1 MCGTLAKDQ
10 NRCILTRKKHYN
22 ALSRTVDQGNCLAVK
37 EDLPADQVNEVFS
50 FFKGTNID
58 LVYIVCNIRKFT
70 PNLFWQKFRESKVL
84 VKKLLNSCFD
94 EILSNQKNISS
105 NQLLSN

>member
-1 MCGTLAKDQ
+1 MIGMQILNQHKIISIYREMCGTLAKDQ

-50 FFKGTNID
+50 FFKGT
-58 LVYIVCNIRKFT
+58 
-70 PNLFWQKFRESKVL
+70 
-84 VKKLLNSCFD
+84 
-94 EILSNQKNISS
+94 
-105 NQLLSN
+105 

>member
-37 EDLPADQVNEVFS
+37 QDLPADQVNEVFS
-50 FFKGTNID
+50 FFKGM
-58 LVYIVCNIRKFT
+58 Y
-70 PNLFWQKFRESKVL
+70 QE
-84 VKKLLNSCFD
+84 
-94 EILSNQKNISS
+94 
-105 NQLLSN
+105 

>member
-50 FFKGTNID
+50 FFKGNNQQYSIGICISVEICYPHTTVWKNE
-58 LVYIVCNIRKFT
+58 KFS
-70 PNLFWQKFRESKVL
+70 LIEKIFREINYL
-84 VKKLLNSCFD
+84 VTS
-94 EILSNQKNISS
+94 
-105 NQLLSN
+105 

>member
-50 FFKGTNID
+50 FFKG
-58 LVYIVCNIRKFT
+58 IVPTLCNLRKFT
-70 PNLFWQKFRESKVL
+70 LNLFWQKFRESKVL
-84 VKKLLNSCFD
+84 LKKLLKS
-94 EILSNQKNISS
+94 
-105 NQLLSN
+105 

>member
-58 LVYIVCNIRKFT
+58 LVYILSVQYT
-70 PNLFWQKFRESKVL
+70 
-84 VKKLLNSCFD
+84 
-94 EILSNQKNISS
+94 EIYSQSFLAKIS
-105 NQLLSN
+105 